1 MKPFYLKYNEGYIG
15 HRKSRKIVETGP
27 SDEDTASIQG
37 DNCRMSVC
45 EADLEVLRSFV
56 IMLKVETKTRMT
68 LMTG

>member
-1 MKPFYLKYNEGYIG
+1 
-15 HRKSRKIVETGP
+15 
-27 SDEDTASIQG
+27 
-37 DNCRMSVC
+37 MSVC